1 MDRLSILLSIVSI
14 GLIAIVLR
22 SLRREHLRVEHS
34 VSWLLAGVALLA
46 LSLSPPAL
54 RKAAHWLGLSEPAV
68 ALMAAIL
75 MVFLVVFYRYSRVV
89 SELKDMNITL
99 VQRVA
104 ILEFQISQH
113 NGKDN

>member
-1 MDRLSILLSIVSI
+1 MDRLFLVLSLLSI

-22 SLRREHLRVEHS
+22 SLRRERLRVEHS
-34 VSWLLAGVALLA
+34 VSWLLAGVVLLA

-54 RKAAHWLGLSEPAV
+54 KAAAQWLGLGEPAV

-75 MVFLVVFYRYSRVV
+75 MVFMVVFYRFSRVV
-89 SELKDMNITL
+89 SELKDINVTL

-104 ILEFQISQH
+104 ILEYQVENRDGEGI
-113 NGKDN
+113 

>member
-1 MDRLSILLSIVSI
+1 MDRLSFVLSLLSVA
-14 GLIAIVLR
+14 LIAIVLR

-34 VSWLLAGVALLA
+34 VSWLLAGMALLA

-54 RKAAHWLGLSEPAV
+54 KSVAAWLGLGEPAV

-75 MVFLVVFYRYSRVV
+75 MVFMVVFYRFSRVV
-89 SELKDMNITL
+89 SELKDMNVTL

-104 ILEFQISQH
+104 ILEYQIEH
-113 NGKDN
+113 NDGEDR

>member
-54 RKAAHWLGLSEPAV
+54 RMAAQWLGLDEPAV

-104 ILEFQISQH
+104 ILEFQISQS

>member
-1 MDRLSILLSIVSI
+1 MDRLYILLSLLSL

-22 SLRREHLRVEHS
+22 SLRRERLRVEHS
-34 VSWLLAGVALLA
+34 VSWLLAGVALLS

-54 RKAAHWLGLSEPAV
+54 RSAARWLGLGEPAV

-75 MVFLVVFYRYSRVV
+75 MVFLVVFYKYSRVV

-104 ILEFQISQH
+104 ILEFKVGRQD
-113 NGKDN
+113 GEVR